1 MDAVVGIEGA
11 EPWGSLGSGDRADV
25 GVVVTHGFTGNPL
38 ATRPIGQW
46 FAAEG
51 YTVEVPLLPGHGTN
65 VRDLGATRYDD
76 WYAALEHTIDHL
88 SAGRV
93 GSGGKPGRVGSGGK
107 PGRVGSGGGS
117 GCSRIV
123 LVGHSMGGTLSLDYA
138 SRNPDR
144 VAAVAAINAQVSD
157 PIQPLARVAP
167 VLQYVIP
174 YLPRDLAGLPS
185 NDIARPGIAEGAYPM
200 VSARAAQSLISQL
213 RRIRGQMLDL
223 TQPLLVAWSPD
234 DHTVPPDNAEALQDL
249 VGSDEVTEVVC
260 ERSYHLPQLDYDA
273 EKLRVALLDFVATH
287 VG

>member
-1 MDAVVGIEGA
+1 VDAVVGIEGA
-11 EPWGSLGSGDRADV
+11 EPWGSLGSGERADI

-51 YTVEVPLLPGHGTN
+51 YTVEVPLLPGHGTT
-65 VRDLGATRYDD
+65 VRDLGATRYHD
-76 WYAALEHTIDHL
+76 WYAALEHTIEHV
-88 SAGRV
+88 AA
-93 GSGGKPGRVGSGGK
+93 
-107 PGRVGSGGGS
+107 

-123 LVGHSMGGTLSLDYA
+123 LVGHSMGGTLSLDYS

-144 VAAVAAINAQVSD
+144 VVAVAAINAQVSD
-157 PIQPLARVAP
+157 PIQPLAKVAP
-167 VLQYVIP
+167 VLQYLIP

-213 RRIRGQMLDL
+213 RRIRGQLIDL

-234 DHTVPPDNAEALQDL
+234 DHTVPPENAVSLQEL
-249 VGSDEVTEVVC
+249 VGTDQITEVVC
-260 ERSYHLPQLDYDA
+260 ERSYHLPQLDYDD
-273 EKLRVALLDFVATH
+273 EKLRAALLDFVAKH

>member
-1 MDAVVGIEGA
+1 MVDAMVGIEGA
-11 EPWGSLGSGDRADV
+11 EPWGSLGSGERADI

-51 YTVEVPLLPGHGTN
+51 YAVEVPLLPGHGTS
-65 VRDLGATRYDD
+65 VRDLGATRYHD

-88 SAGRV
+88 
-93 GSGGKPGRVGSGGK
+93 GSGRGGAGATK
-107 PGRVGSGGGS
+107 

-144 VAAVAAINAQVSD
+144 VAAVASINAQVSD
-157 PIQPLARVAP
+157 PIQPLAKVAP
-167 VLQYVIP
+167 VLQYLIP
-174 YLPRDLAGLPS
+174 YVPRDLAGLPS
-185 NDIARPGIAEGAYPM
+185 NDIARPGVAEGAYPM

-213 RRIRGQMLDL
+213 RRIRGQLIDL

-234 DHTVPPDNAEALQDL
+234 DHTVPPDNAEALQQL
-249 VGSDEVTEVVC
+249 VGTDQITEVVC

-273 EKLRVALLDFVATH
+273 EKLRIALLEFVATH